1 MIHYDLIKEI
11 TLFKVEEDY
20 YTANYNGK
28 IYSIGKLL
36 HDALISIQKE
46 HSIEDT
52 AKTIS
57 KVHELSIEKETLET
71 HINEFVTKISDSTKN
86 QSTLY
91 NYIYFKVKLFGSKS
105 IDFVSSF
112 MSILFHKYLLLILAP
127 IAIYFTAGLFGL
139 LYADGIINTQSS
151 LKETFSGLFLMYGG
165 IATLG
170 LVHEFG
176 HSSAA
181 SYYKQPSDI
190 IGFGIYIVFPVFY
203 SDVSKIWNLN
213 KWKRIVVNL
222 GGIYFQL
229 LMNILFYFL
238 YLYIESIDYKI
249 ILKFFIFANF
259 ILLVYALNP
268 FLRNDGYWVYSDFF
282 GIKNLTQRATLFPK
296 EFFRTMKTE
305 ITFKEKLRFTYK
317 NFPLLFYSFFFYIIM
332 IVLIL
337 GLVYLTY
344 LNVIN
349 IKDFILSWQEIDW
362 NTALVYR
369 EIFGLIFGL
378 FINLYFLSMILKRLV
393 FKKLNSF

>member
-1 MIHYDLIKEI
+1 MIPYDLIKEI
-11 TLFKVEEDY
+11 TLFKVEDNY

-36 HDALISIQKE
+36 HDALISIQNE

-57 KVHELSIEKETLET
+57 KTNDVSINKETLET
-71 HINEFVTKISDSTKN
+71 HIHEFVKKISDTTKN

-105 IDFVSSF
+105 IAFAASF
-112 MSILFHKYLLLILAP
+112 LSPLFNKYLLMILAP
-127 IAIYFTAGLFGL
+127 IAIFFTIKLFGL
-139 LYADGIINTQSS
+139 IHDDGIINTSSS
-151 LKETFSGLFLMYGG
+151 LKETFSGLFMMYTG
-165 IATLG
+165 IAILG
-170 LVHEFG
+170 LIHEFG
-176 HSSAA
+176 HSSSA

-238 YLYIESIDYKI
+238 YLSIESIDYKL

-259 ILLVYALNP
+259 ILLAYALNP

-296 EFFRTMKTE
+296 ELFRTLRTK
-305 ITFKEKLRFTYK
+305 ISFKEKLNYIYK

-337 GLVYLTY
+337 GLIYLTY

-378 FINLYFLSMILKRLV
+378 FINLYFLSMITKRLI